1 MNNDYEKFKTS
12 DISFFN
18 DNVLNEINNFRNY
31 MRYVEENK
39 IKLGNLNWIILDSS
53 KYKSLKLI
61 EELKKVA
68 SEFGKIPNAI
78 FDYNFCYKEKLDENK
93 MMTTFIE
100 ATLIFNV
107 LVLSDFSE
115 KVAIKK
121 FGSNCTFFA
130 DLNDEISLE
139 SKKMQ
144 IRKILKE
151 NCFKMSEQAINKIST
166 YETTDIERTLTRANV
181 VVIYNFFL

>member
-68 SEFGKIPNAI
+68 SEF
-78 FDYNFCYKEKLDENK
+78 
-93 MMTTFIE
+93 
-100 ATLIFNV
+100 
-107 LVLSDFSE
+107 
-115 KVAIKK
+115 
-121 FGSNCTFFA
+121 
-130 DLNDEISLE
+130 
-139 SKKMQ
+139 
-144 IRKILKE
+144 
-151 NCFKMSEQAINKIST
+151 
-166 YETTDIERTLTRANV
+166 
-181 VVIYNFFL
+181 